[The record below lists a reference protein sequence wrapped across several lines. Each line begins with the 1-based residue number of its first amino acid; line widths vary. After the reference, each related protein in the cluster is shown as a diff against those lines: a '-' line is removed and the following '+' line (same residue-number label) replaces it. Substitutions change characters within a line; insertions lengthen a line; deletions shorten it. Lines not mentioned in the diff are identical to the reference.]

1 MTTQNPDANDYE
13 PLTDDERAAL
23 RRSLDHNEQN
33 TWFTRG
39 RALRYLLD
47 RDALPVRDPEQGG
60 DRLVAAEVV
69 SDPRGGWYAKSQ
81 TWIQSHD
88 CPRCGY
94 DRAERTHENYHDIEA
109 AETVECRACGYVI
122 DQWDT
127 L

>member
-1 MTTQNPDANDYE
+1 MSPLETLLLAIIVFSPPVATTRKSKTE
-13 PLTDDERAAL
+13 LKR
-23 RRSLDHNEQN
+23 
-33 TWFTRG
+33 
-39 RALRYLLD
+39 
-47 RDALPVRDPEQGG
+47 